1 MFINRELEK
10 AFLDAND
17 FFSVLLLT
25 GARQVGKTTFL
36 RRIATPERRFV
47 SLDPLDA
54 RRKAES
60 DPRLF
65 LDDNPPPVIIDEIQ
79 HVPSLLPYIK
89 ERVDNVRTTD
99 PDRAHG
105 MYWLTGSQKFDLMEG
120 VSESLA
126 GRICI
131 FNLFGLSSREIAGV
145 ETKPF
150 LPESFQTDGMPEKTP
165 QELFRQIWLG
175 SFPELRSARS
185 PERRWG
191 MFFQSYIQTY
201 LERDVRKLAQ
211 VADLTVFHGFL
222 KAAAAR
228 SGQMLNYSDIARDT
242 GISVPTAKR
251 YMSILETSN
260 IATLLHPYRN
270 NRSAETVSTPKM
282 YFMDTGL
289 MAFLTDWNTPEAMA
303 SGAASGH
310 FFETWCVSEILKS
323 YASHGPEP
331 SIFYF
336 RTKERRPSEIDI
348 VILENN
354 TLYPI
359 EIKKSA
365 RLDKSDVGQF
375 AKLTPAGMKV
385 GTGALLSLYPS
396 VCHLT
401 ENVLALPAAKL

>member
-1 MFINRELEK
+1 MYIKRELEE
-10 AFLDAND
+10 AFLEAND

-36 RRIATPERRFV
+36 KKIASSGRRFV

-54 RRKAES
+54 RQKAAS

-65 LDDNPPPVIIDEIQ
+65 LADNPPPVIIDEIQ

-89 ERVDNVRTTD
+89 EIVDNVRTSA
-99 PDRAHG
+99 PERSHG

-126 GRICI
+126 GRIGI
-131 FNLFGLSSREIAGV
+131 FNLLGLSNRELAGV
-145 ETKPF
+145 ASMPF
-150 LPESFQTDGMPEKTP
+150 LPERFVVAGMPERSP
-165 QELFRQIWLG
+165 QELYRQIWVG
-175 SFPELRSARS
+175 SFPELRVAQK
-185 PERRWG
+185 PERRWR

-211 VADLTVFHGFL
+211 VADLSVFHGFL
-222 KAAAAR
+222 KASAAR
-228 SGQMLNYSDIARDT
+228 SGQMLNYSDLARDT

-251 YMSILETSN
+251 YMSILETSG
-260 IATLLHPYRN
+260 IVTLLRSYRN
-270 NRSAETVSTPKM
+270 NRSAETVATPKM

-289 MAFLTDWNTPEAMA
+289 MAFLTDWISPEAMV
-303 SGAASGH
+303 SGAAAGQ

-323 YASHGPEP
+323 YACRGIEP

-336 RTKERRPSEIDI
+336 RTKEHQPSEID
-348 VILENN
+348 VILQENN
-354 TLYPI
+354 TLYPV

-365 RLDKSDVGQF
+365 RLDKSDVRHF
-375 AKLTPAGMKV
+375 AKLAPANLEV
-385 GTGALLSLYPS
+385 GTGALLSMYPT

-401 ENVLALPAAKL
+401 EKVLALPATRL